1 MQHFTIKHP
10 KGETKISLP
19 SNWGDVTLGTF
30 QQIAAI
36 KGGTPELNKAIEL
49 SILSGQRVEFFKSLP
64 KSIVANLAEHIG
76 KFLNYNQEF
85 QEIRYFTHNGQ
96 KYIVP
101 DWSYNEMTFGEWMDA
116 KTIMKA
122 KEEIESSIFE
132 NVHLLIA
139 VLCRKEG
146 QPDYESEEVDDVAED
161 FKSLPMDV
169 VFSITTFF
177 LQQRKG
183 WLKNMDI
190 FLTHLSNSQTED
202 KNTLADSDFMARL
215 LTLLPSEDLNGPI
228 LPGLK
233 ALSEQSLE
241 SV

>member
-1 MQHFTIKHP
+1 MQYFTIKHP

-19 SNWGDVTLGTF
+19 SNWGDVNLGTF

-64 KSIVANLAEHIG
+64 KSIVTNLAEHIG

-116 KTIMKA
+116 KTIIKA
-122 KEEIESSIFE
+122 KEEIESNVFE
-132 NVHLLIA
+132 NAHLLIA

-146 QPDYESEEVDDVAED
+146 QPDYESDEVNEVAED
-161 FKSLPMDV
+161 FKTLPMDV

-190 FLTHLSNSQTED
+190 FLTHLSNLQTED
-202 KNTLADSDFMARL
+202 KNTLVGSDFMARL
-215 LTLLPSEDLNGPI
+215 LTLLPSEDLSSQT
-228 LPGLK
+228 LQELK
-233 ALSEQSLE
+233 ALNVQNLE

>member
-1 MQHFTIKHP
+1 MQHFTIKHQ
-10 KGETKISLP
+10 KGETKVSLP
-19 SNWGDVTLGTF
+19 SNWGDVNLQTF

-49 SILSGQRVEFFKSLP
+49 SILSGQRVEFFKSVP
-64 KSIVANLAEHIG
+64 KNMVANLADHIG
-76 KFLNYNQEF
+76 KFLNFNQEF
-85 QEIRYFTHNGQ
+85 KEIRDFTHKGQ

-101 DWSYNEMTFGEWMDA
+101 DWSYNDITFGEWMDA

-122 KEEIESSIFE
+122 KEEIESNIFE

-146 QPDYESEEVDDVAED
+146 QPDYESEEVDEVAED

-177 LQQRKG
+177 LQQRKV

-190 FLTHLSNSQTED
+190 FLTHLSNSQIEG
-202 KNTLADSDFMARL
+202 KSILVDSDIMARL
-215 LTLLPSEDLNGPI
+215 LTLLPSGDLNSPI

-233 ALSEQSLE
+233 ALSEQNLE

>member
-10 KGETKISLP
+10 KGETKVSLP
-19 SNWGDVTLGTF
+19 SNWGDVNLETF
-30 QQIAAI
+30 QQIASI

-49 SILSGQRVEFFKSLP
+49 SILSGQRVEFFKALP
-64 KSIVANLAEHIG
+64 KTMVANLADHIG
-76 KFLNYNQEF
+76 KFLNFNQEF
-85 QEIRYFTHNGQ
+85 QEIRDFTHKGQ

-116 KTIMKA
+116 KTIIKA
-122 KEEIESSIFE
+122 KEEIESNVFE
-132 NVHLLIA
+132 NAHLLIA

-146 QPDYESEEVDDVAED
+146 QPDYESEEVDEVAED
-161 FKSLPMDV
+161 FKSLPMDI

-183 WLKNMDI
+183 WLKNMDT
-190 FLTHLSNSQTED
+190 FLTHLSSLPIEG
-202 KNTLADSDFMARL
+202 KSILADSDIMARL
-215 LTLLPSEDLNGPI
+215 LTLLPSEVLSSQN
-228 LPGLK
+228 LQELK
-233 ALSEQSLE
+233 ALSEQNLE